1 MIPSLESI
9 QSQIPNALS
18 SINLNGFHQV
28 HSGKVR
34 DTFEKNGKRIIVTT
48 DRQSAFDRILT
59 SVPFKGQVLN
69 STSAYW
75 FEHTKDIVKNHLIA
89 TPDPAVSIVHP
100 VQVFPVEFIIRGFMT
115 GSTDTSVWKNY
126 EKGVR
131 DYCGISLPEGMKKNE
146 PFPKPIITPTTKP
159 ETGHDELISA
169 EEIVKRGLMTQNQWD
184 EVSEYAMQIFL
195 RGQQIVAEKGL
206 ILVDTKFEFG
216 RDANTGEILLVDEVL
231 TPDSS
236 RYWLQESYETR
247 LAEAK
252 EPESFDKEFLRLW
265 YADNCDPYAD
275 ADLPDAPPELVAKL
289 SQKYMAAYEMIT
301 GKVFDPAT
309 GGEER
314 IQKNLDEYFSK
325 GESYQK
331 RVE

>member
-9 QSQIPNALS
+9 QNEIPNAVSRIELK
-18 SINLNGFHQV
+18 GFTKV

-34 DTFEKNGKRIIVTT
+34 DTFEKNDKRIIVTT

-69 STSAYW
+69 STSAHW
-75 FEHTKDIVKNHLIA
+75 FDQTKDIVKNHLIA
-89 TPDPAVSIVHP
+89 TPDSAVSIVRP
-100 VQVFPVEFIIRGFMT
+100 AKVFPVEFIVRGYMT

-126 EKGVR
+126 EKGMR
-131 DYCGISLPEGMKKNE
+131 QYCGITLPEGMKKNQA
-146 PFPKPIITPTTKP
+146 FAKPIITPTTKP
-159 ETGHDELISA
+159 ETGHDELISI
-169 EEIVKRGLMTQNQWD
+169 EEIVKRKLMTQAQWD

-195 RGQQIVAEKGL
+195 RGQQIVSEKGL

-216 RDANTGEILLVDEVL
+216 QDTKTGEILLVDEVL

-236 RYWLQESYETR
+236 RYWQQETYETR
-247 LAEAK
+247 LSEEK

-275 ADLPDAPPELVAKL
+275 KELPDAPPELVAKL

-301 GKVFDPAT
+301 GNIFEPAN
-309 GGEER
+309 GGEKR
-314 IQKNLDEYFSK
+314 IQKNLDEYFAK
-325 GESYQK
+325 G
-331 RVE
+331 